1 MNILTIIVLAVF
13 ALCVFSGFKKGFLKT
28 AFSLVSWI
36 LVLVLCDFA
45 TPIVTDLLIEK
56 TDVEVV
62 IQATIDAKI
71 DEVINQVVSETLE
84 SSGVADIEAAL
95 PAELKTALL
104 GEGGS
109 LQDVITNGAAI
120 DTTGLVNGIVNILG
134 FVVTVV
140 VLRIA
145 MVIVEFLLGVV
156 SKLPLIGPM
165 DKLLG
170 IACGAGKGLIW
181 CWVILAVVSVLALT
195 GANTEFAAYISQSAL
210 LTWLQDNNLLLNLI
224 VSIK

>member
-1 MNILTIIVLAVF
+1 MNILTIIILAVF

-36 LVLVLCDFA
+36 LVLVLCNFA
-45 TPIVTDLLIEK
+45 TPIVTDLLIQH
-56 TDVEVV
+56 TD
-62 IQATIDAKI
+62 I
-71 DEVINQVVSETLE
+71 EVIVEQTVENKVMEAVEQAVQNSDVSEL
-84 SSGVADIEAAL
+84 EAAL
-95 PAELKTALL
+95 PAELKNLLL
-104 GEGGS
+104 GEHETIAEA
-109 LQDVITNGAAI
+109 LKDVAAL
-120 DTTGLVNGIVNILG
+120 DLSPVVDGIVGILG
-134 FVVTVV
+134 FVVTVI

-145 MVIVEFLLGVV
+145 MVVVEFLLDVV

-195 GANTEFAAYISQSAL
+195 GVNTEFAAYISQSEI

-224 VSIK
+224 LNFK